1 MKFGF
6 ACLTV
11 TIRCYSFAYKNY
23 NKVCYVSQLR
33 FYFLE
38 IIAHNSHF
46 LYKNILFYVNIF
58 AKDIFI

>member
-38 IIAHNSHF
+38 IIFIFFLDFWIQPYWKYDANSM
-46 LYKNILFYVNIF
+46 
-58 AKDIFI
+58 